1 MAAIQ
6 KRNLLRKINYTSFWK
21 RYIDGFDFSN
31 ILDIDVLELGNIT
44 EAVIIL
50 QQIYYAFY
58 SGGIDNPHDEAEID
72 KFVDEEDE
80 AAGEAVGAMDEAA
93 GATGAA
99 PALGEAAGQDT
110 LQLPEEIKDML
121 KSILV
126 SSGDAMNVVELV
138 KRAKEEVESSR
149 AIFVREA
156 ERANKLEE
164 DITQLEGDPQT
175 RSKATTVGHMTEELR
190 VADEGLGR
198 LRIPHTIARLDAA
211 ARESELDEIKGRIV
225 ADITG
230 LIGGILRSKTVA
242 SATKAVIKNIIM
254 RNKLKN
260 ILKMG
265 ILYKVLTLQQVI
277 IFFRGLENNILNIV
291 DPSCFVLRKKDPL
304 HEVPGTPQLPDS
316 QGMQDEGQIH
326 TPNWNE
332 KLAELAFTAAAA
344 AAAAAKRRKTG
355 SGGGTKRKKSMRSY
369 SRKRRTRRK
378 HRTRRKRRATRRYR
392 RIRN

>member
-1 MAAIQ
+1 
-6 KRNLLRKINYTSFWK
+6 
-21 RYIDGFDFSN
+21 
-31 ILDIDVLELGNIT
+31 V
-44 EAVIIL
+44 
-50 QQIYYAFY
+50 
-58 SGGIDNPHDEAEID
+58 
-72 KFVDEEDE
+72 
-80 AAGEAVGAMDEAA
+80 

-121 KSILV
+121 KSIFV
-126 SSGDAMNVVELV
+126 DSSHATMVIKLV
-138 KRAKEEVESSR
+138 KDAKGEVESSR
-149 AIFVREA
+149 ASFVTKA
-156 ERANKLEE
+156 KRADALEE
-164 DITQLEGDPQT
+164 GINQLQDTTVT
-175 RSKATTVGHMTEELR
+175 RSKGKIVGDMNETLR
-190 VADEGLGR
+190 VADEELD
-198 LRIPHTIARLDAA
+198 RIRIQLTTERRDAA
-211 ARESELDEIKGRIV
+211 ERESDLDVIIGRIV
-225 ADITG
+225 ANITG
-230 LIGGILRSKTVA
+230 LIISILGSSDVGPA
-242 SATKAVIKNIIM
+242 VKAAIKNIIM

-304 HEVPGTPQLPDS
+304 REVPGTPQLPDS
-316 QGMQDEGQIH
+316 QGIRDEGQIH

-344 AAAAAKRRKTG
+344 AAAASKRRKTG

-378 HRTRRKRRATRRYR
+378 CRTRRKRRATRRYR
-392 RIRN
+392 RIRK